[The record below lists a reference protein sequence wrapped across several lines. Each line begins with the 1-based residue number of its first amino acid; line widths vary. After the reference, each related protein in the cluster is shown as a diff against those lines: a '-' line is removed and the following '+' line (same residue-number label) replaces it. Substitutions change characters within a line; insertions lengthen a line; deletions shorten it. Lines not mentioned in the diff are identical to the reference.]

1 LPRTTPR
8 ALAAL
13 LPRPALGRRAPARH
27 RQATPVPSAPAAR
40 HRDAGRC
47 GHRRRPDPGG
57 RMTPTFETPF
67 DPPVERK
74 EEPDPVLYRPAI
86 GIILGVAAASIMFW
100 MLKQGHLEHTSLVF
114 IGIPTVLAILTVR
127 FVPQPR
133 TATGV
138 ILKGIT
144 LALLVSGIVLR
155 EGFICI
161 VMASPLFLLIGV
173 IVGKIAD
180 TNYWRRTRHG

>member
-1 LPRTTPR
+1 
-8 ALAAL
+8 
-13 LPRPALGRRAPARH
+13 
-27 RQATPVPSAPAAR
+27 
-40 HRDAGRC
+40 
-47 GHRRRPDPGG
+47 
-57 RMTPTFETPF
+57 
-67 DPPVERK
+67 
-74 EEPDPVLYRPAI
+74 
-86 GIILGVAAASIMFW
+86 ASIMFW

-161 VMASPLFLLIGV
+161 VMASPLFLLLGV

-180 TNYWRRTRHG
+180 TNYWRRTRHGRRILSVTGFSILSVCSMEGVLPGFHFSREETVTVTRVVAVSADSVAASLARTPRFDAPLPLFF